1 MSKVPLA
8 ISQYD
13 INHCLQTEGL
23 DISDLFDAQIKE
35 VLEFLGMDTAE
46 IEIEEVLHRPQYS
59 PNNQPWF
66 GKRFLGFER
75 QDKSWM
81 FSKKSSIENIIA
93 SQTDGGHAAELMRMS
108 SQGGQTAI
116 MADHLEKLAAQ
127 AEVIEETQNEQEVI

>member
-13 INHCLQTEGL
+13 INHCLQKEGL
-23 DISDLFDAQIKE
+23 DISDLSDIQIKE
-35 VLEFLGMDTAE
+35 VLEFLGMDTTDV
-46 IEIEEVLHRPQYS
+46 EIEEVLHRPQYS

-66 GKRFLGFER
+66 GKRFFGFER

-108 SQGGQTAI
+108 CQNGQTAV
-116 MADHLEKLAAQ
+116 MVDHLEKLAAQ
-127 AEVIEETQNEQEVI
+127 AEVEQVI

>member
-13 INHCLQTEGL
+13 INHCLQKEGL
-23 DISDLFDAQIKE
+23 DISDLSDIQIKE
-35 VLEFLGMDTAE
+35 VLEFLGMEATSYE
-46 IEIEEVLHRPQYS
+46 VEEVLHRPQYS

-108 SQGGQTAI
+108 CQNGHTAA
-116 MADHLEKLAAQ
+116 MVGHLEKLAAQ
-127 AEVIEETQNEQEVI
+127 AEAEQVI